1 MKGITTKRSPSG
13 EDTRTGGGQQVVDRA
28 LEQDLLAQAR
38 QGGEEA
44 FTALFELYKRRVYGL
59 CLRMTNDPVE
69 AEDLCQD
76 AFLLFF
82 RKISSFRGESA
93 LSTWLHRLVVN
104 VVLMHLRRKSVP
116 QVPLDTADRAGD
128 KMKRQYAMIDTRLT
142 YTVDRLALSRAIEK
156 LPQGYRTVFVLH
168 DIEGYKHSEIAQM
181 ANRSEG
187 NCKSQLHKA
196 RLKLRVFLSAQG
208 NDGDTRT
215 MAASSP

>member
-1 MKGITTKRSPSG
+1 MITNERLTT
-13 EDTRTGGGQQVVDRA
+13 DANRTVGSKEAADRA
-28 LEQDLLAQAR
+28 IHQALLAQAT
-38 QGGEEA
+38 QGSEEA
-44 FTALFELYKRRVYGL
+44 FKALFELYQRRVYRL

-82 RKISSFRGESA
+82 RKMASFRGESA

-116 QVPLDTADRAGD
+116 QVPLETADGARD

-142 YTVDRLALSRAIEK
+142 STVDRLTLSRAIEK

-196 RLKLRVFLSAQG
+196 RRKLRTMLSAAG
-208 NDGDTRT
+208 GANACRDCG
-215 MAASSP
+215 